1 MVDELSSTMP
11 HFKQIQWL
19 EKTESTNADLLT
31 KARADH
37 GPQARP
43 WLVGAHLQEHGRGR
57 AGRRWQNR
65 PGANLMFSCVFD
77 VFITPQQLATLS
89 PLAGLAAC
97 EALREL
103 VQAQHRKTLRDR
115 TGTLLNSSPSS
126 EPSMPSSALQKKK
139 S

>member
-31 KARADH
+31 MARADH

-65 PGANLMFSCVFD
+65 PGANLMFSCAFD
-77 VFITPQQLATLS
+77 VFITQQQLATLS
-89 PLAGLAAC
+89 PLAGLAPC
-97 EALREL
+97 EALREP
-103 VQAQHRKTLRDR
+103 VQAQTRKPQT
-115 TGTLLNSSPSS
+115 TKGP
-126 EPSMPSSALQKKK
+126 PQVQK
-139 S
+139 